1 MFKNLVLEK
10 VFKNLIVNEYDV
22 DGSMLSIVKDK
33 ELINDYKDMLEFLN
47 DDVCFVNDDNE
58 FNIIDGKLVVSNN
71 NYELI
76 VFSYD
81 VYNRNKFFVVIED
94 DRVLIGYIDICKD
107 DVKVS
112 KEISFNC
119 ILNNIK

>member
-1 MFKNLVLEK
+1 MLKNLMVEK

-33 ELINDYKDMLEFLN
+33 ELLKDYKDMLEFLN
-47 DDVCFVNDDNE
+47 NDVCFVNDDNE

-81 VYNRNKFFVVIED
+81 VYNRYKFFVVIED
-94 DRVLIGYIDICKD
+94 DRVLVGYIDICKD